1 MPPSTLSDVFGV
13 LIDRADLTLEE
24 ARNVAHACSVN
35 LSIFRAQGDSL
46 LAHLRLYGNLQKD
59 ISKTRSPCIGG
70 CGRIT
75 VRRFPLYPH
84 AGPLCRRCKRS
95 DMKYHTIDYTTAR
108 RRFYL
113 SREDLDEVPSIM
125 RYLNPDI
132 RCRYFRPADLLAVAL
147 RKHGGREGLRARRGL
162 GLKRREAALTGIRR
176 RRERLERERAD
187 GVEPQSSIQSASMS
201 VISYAS

>member
-1 MPPSTLSDVFGV
+1 VFGV

-35 LSIFRAQGDSL
+35 LSIFRAQEDSL
-46 LAHLRLYGNLQKD
+46 LSHLRLCVKLQKD
-59 ISKTRSPCIGG
+59 LSKTRRQCMGG

-75 VRRFPLYPH
+75 VRRFSLYPH
-84 AGPLCRRCKRS
+84 AGPLCRRCERS

-113 SREDLDEVPSIM
+113 SREDLEEVPSIM

-132 RCRYFRPADLLAVAL
+132 RCRYSGRPTYWPSPSESTAGAKASGRDADWDSNE
-147 RKHGGREGLRARRGL
+147 GRPL
-162 GLKRREAALTGIRR
+162 
-176 RRERLERERAD
+176 
-187 GVEPQSSIQSASMS
+187 
-201 VISYAS
+201 